1 MENNLLRIGIL
12 LLVGL
17 ILYNV
22 VKQSNLLD
30 KVGLGALAGK
40 QEEQEEELVHAGDGP
55 NDELK
60 MVAAKARV
68 SDGPTYDGEPTVRP
82 HEKENSQLYDYNYQV
97 LPYPQIATSPQ
108 DSYFQM
114 GGICQPSDPG
124 CYSGS
129 VLQAPDLLPHEVGD
143 NAWQETSPQA
153 QGHITDQNFLE
164 SGHHYGINTVGQ
176 SLKNPNRQLRSDPP
190 IPKVNIGPWR
200 NSTVDPDTN
209 RKGFEIEA

>member
-1 MENNLLRIGIL
+1 MENNLLRIGII
-12 LLVGL
+12 LLVGFV
-17 ILYNV
+17 LYNIV
-22 VKQSNLLD
+22 TQSNLLS
-30 KVGLGALAGK
+30 KVGMGA
-40 QEEQEEELVHAGDGP
+40 QQQEEEEEAQR
-55 NDELK
+55 NDELE
-60 MVAAKARV
+60 MVVEQARV
-68 SDGPTYDGEPTVRP
+68 SDGPQYDVEAGVRP
-82 HEKENSQLYDYNYQV
+82 HEKEASQLYDYNHQV

-108 DSYFQM
+108 DSHFQM
-114 GGICQPSDPG
+114 GGICQPTDPG

-129 VLQAPDLLPHEVGD
+129 VLQAPDLLPHDVGD

-176 SLKNPNRQLRSDPP
+176 SLKNPNRQLRSDPA

-209 RKGFEIEA
+209 RKAFEIE